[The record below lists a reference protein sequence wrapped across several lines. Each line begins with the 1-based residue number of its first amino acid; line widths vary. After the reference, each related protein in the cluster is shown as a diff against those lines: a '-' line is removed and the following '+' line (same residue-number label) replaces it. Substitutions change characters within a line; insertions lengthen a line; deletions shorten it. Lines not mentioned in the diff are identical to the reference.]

1 MPEHT
6 ARAVAGRAGAGAAAG
21 SARRGSTEPR
31 ASVRRPVPEP
41 KADHRRATAEANV
54 AAILDATVA
63 LLEHDRKP
71 SFVQIAS
78 AAGVSRPTLYAH
90 FPTRDDLL
98 AATVTRAVGHA
109 ASEIEAAR
117 LAEGAPSEAL
127 GRLVKTLW
135 RGLSRLSTL
144 ADVAME
150 TLPPEDRRKA
160 HEVAL
165 EPVRGLIVRGQE
177 SGEFR
182 DDQPSEWL
190 VSVLYALLHGA
201 AEDVAAGR
209 LAEDDVGDLLYA
221 SILGAFLPRDA

>member
-1 MPEHT
+1 MSKRT
-6 ARAVAGRAGAGAAAG
+6 ARAVSASMGAGAGAG
-21 SARRGSTEPR
+21 RARRGPTEAR

-63 LLEHDRKP
+63 LLEHDRRP
-71 SFVQIAS
+71 SFVQIAR

-90 FPTRDDLL
+90 FPSREDLL
-98 AATVTRAVGHA
+98 AGAVRRAVGHA
-109 ASEIEAAR
+109 TSEIDAAR
-117 LAEGAPSEAL
+117 LGEDAPSEAL
-127 GRLVKTLW
+127 ERLVKTLW
-135 RGLSRLSTL
+135 RSLSRLSSL
-144 ADVAME
+144 AAVAIE
-150 TLPPEDRRKA
+150 TLPPDDRRKA

-165 EPVRGLIVRGQE
+165 QPVRGLIVRGQE

-182 DDQPSEWL
+182 DDQPPEWL